1 MFVRLAVIN
10 VNYKII
16 SSYKFIWGIGKKKK
30 KGKRE
35 REKEEE
41 KNKEKTK
48 HDLKYPKEKGNPKKN
63 WIKNKIVKL
72 KNNNK
77 KANKLQARQRIMRFF
92 L

>member
-16 SSYKFIWGIGKKKK
+16 SSYKFIWRIGKKK

-35 REKEEE
+35 SEKEEE

-48 HDLKYPKEKGNPKKN
+48 HDLKYPKEKENPKKTGLK
-63 WIKNKIVKL
+63 IKS
-72 KNNNK
+72 
-77 KANKLQARQRIMRFF
+77 
-92 L
+92 

>member
-16 SSYKFIWGIGKKKK
+16 SSYKFIWRIGKKK

-41 KNKEKTK
+41 KKQRENKTW
-48 HDLKYPKEKGNPKKN
+48 PKIPKRKGNSKK
-63 WIKNKIVKL
+63 KL
-72 KNNNK
+72 D
-77 KANKLQARQRIMRFF
+77 
-92 L
+92 

>member
-1 MFVRLAVIN
+1 MKN
-10 VNYKII
+10 
-16 SSYKFIWGIGKKKK
+16 WQKKK

-48 HDLKYPKEKGNPKKN
+48 HDLKYPKEKEIPKKN

>member
-1 MFVRLAVIN
+1 MFVCLIVIN

-16 SSYKFIWGIGKKKK
+16 FLYKFIWWIGKKK

-41 KNKEKTK
+41 KNKEKIK
-48 HDLKYPKEKGNPKKN
+48 YDLKYLKEKEILKKN

-77 KANKLQARQRIMRFF
+77 KVNKL
-92 L
+92 

>member
-16 SSYKFIWGIGKKKK
+16 SSYKFIWRIGKK

-35 REKEEE
+35 REEEE

-48 HDLKYPKEKGNPKKN
+48 HDLKYPKEKENPKKTGLK
-63 WIKNKIVKL
+63 IKS
-72 KNNNK
+72 
-77 KANKLQARQRIMRFF
+77 
-92 L
+92 